1 MPSYVKCIYKEVLDD
16 SKSNYYKKF
25 VYSVLITIGI
35 VLFDKLLISILP
47 LYSDFNYLNWFVSS
61 IILGIVDAGI
71 VFLILF
77 FTMKSFKALMLR
89 FKRMVIK
96 KWKLV

>member
-1 MPSYVKCIYKEVLDD
+1 MMPSYVKCIYKEVLDA

-77 FTMKSFKALMLR
+77 FTMKSFSNVA
-89 FKRMVIK
+89 I
-96 KWKLV
+96 